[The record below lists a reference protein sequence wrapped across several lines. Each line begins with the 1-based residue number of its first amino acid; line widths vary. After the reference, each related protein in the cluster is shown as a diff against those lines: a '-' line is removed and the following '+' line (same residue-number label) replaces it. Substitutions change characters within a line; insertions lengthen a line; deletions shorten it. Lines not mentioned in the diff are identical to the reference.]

1 MFGPLSR
8 WSLLVAA
15 VQLCASSPLPVAE
28 VSLIE
33 RANIK
38 RSMGGPLI
46 GGANFPDP
54 SVIQVGNTW
63 YAFATRTIG
72 SSVHIQVAQST
83 DFNNWNIVENADGS
97 QKDALPN
104 LPSWVYGASPNTWAP
119 DVIQIADFQS
129 QLQNNK
135 FVMYYSATTTADT
148 SKHCVGAAT
157 ATTVTGPYTPVGNS
171 ALVCPLSQGGAIDA
185 SGYYDFATGKRY
197 IAYKI
202 DGNAIGHGGACGN
215 NVAPYVSTAI
225 KLQQVAANDGVTL
238 QGGATTILDN
248 IGAADQGIVEA
259 PALVKSGSNFILFFS
274 NGCFTKSTYTVNYAT
289 ATSITGPYTRAAS
302 PLFATGQNGLTSPG
316 GMDVFRDGKHM
327 LFHANSGNGRAM
339 YNAVITI
346 NGKTVTA

>member
-46 GGANFPDP
+46 GGANFPVDP

-72 SSVHIQVAQST
+72 SSIHIQVAQST
-83 DFNNWNIVENADGS
+83 DFNNWSIVKNADGS

-119 DVIQIADFQS
+119 DVIQI
-129 QLQNNK
+129 NNK

-289 ATSITGPYTRAAS
+289 ATSITGPYNRAAS